1 MKKIIN
7 QQAIRDHYQQAG
19 LWSSIRK
26 AFNRTGR
33 EIKDYTDTESFDEFH
48 IRGREATREL
58 ARFSGLAKGMKV
70 LDLGCGV
77 GGPARVLAA
86 EFGCNVTGIDLLEE
100 YCEAATMLTEHTG
113 WSHKVNFQQGDM
125 TRLAFEDQTFDV
137 VWTLH
142 TIMNI
147 EDKTKLFDSVFRIP
161 KPGGRFALYEI
172 CAGANVPPYFPVPWA
187 GDASMSFLLS
197 PDDLRG
203 RMKKSGFEERQW
215 QDASHASIKWFQAIA
230 KIRAASGGKSGRHSG
245 KISGNKSGGETP
257 GKNGSRPGIPLLMS
271 RTAAEKSKNVFR
283 NLTEDRIRTV
293 FGVFRKPENQDVE
306 TRMLKNDAHVD

>member
-7 QQAIRDHYQQAG
+7 QQAIKDHYQQAD
-19 LWSSIRK
+19 LWSSIKK

-58 ARFSGLAKGMKV
+58 ARFSGLEKGMRV

-86 EFGCNVTGIDLLEE
+86 EFGCHVTGIDLLEE
-100 YCEAATMLTEHTG
+100 YCEAATMLTAHTG
-113 WSHKVNFQQGDM
+113 LSHKVNFQQGDM
-125 TRLAFEDQTFDV
+125 DNLAFEDQTFDG

-147 EDKTKLFDSVFRIP
+147 EDKTTLFDSVFRIL

-172 CAGANVPPYFPVPWA
+172 CAGTNVPPYFPVPWA

-203 RMKKSGFEERQW
+203 RVKKSGFEELQW
-215 QDASHASIKWFQAIA
+215 RDASHASIEWFQAIA
-230 KIRAASGGKSGRHSG
+230 KIRAASGADPGRHSG
-245 KISGNKSGGETP
+245 KMSDKKFGAEAP
-257 GKNGSRPGIPLLMS
+257 GKKRSRPGISLLMG

-283 NLTEDRIRTV
+283 NLTEDRLRTV
-293 FGVFRKPENQDVE
+293 FGVFQKPE
-306 TRMLKNDAHVD
+306 K

>member
-245 KISGNKSGGETP
+245 KISGNKSGGEAP
-257 GKNGSRPGIPLLMS
+257 GEKGSRPGISLLMG